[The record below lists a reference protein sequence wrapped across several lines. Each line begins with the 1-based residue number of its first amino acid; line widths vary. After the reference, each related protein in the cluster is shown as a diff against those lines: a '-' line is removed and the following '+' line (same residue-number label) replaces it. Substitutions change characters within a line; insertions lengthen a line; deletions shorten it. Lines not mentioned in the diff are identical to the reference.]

1 MEATGAGGR
10 VRPGLMTSASR
21 QLGQT
26 LGVAITGA
34 VLVAG
39 VRGSVAGGYAHAG
52 QAAWWVTAAFGAA
65 IIPLALASPRPA
77 TSASQRRTLALPA
90 AAPAGLWLAMA
101 GGPQPP
107 GQAPRRSGVL
117 LPRGLRF
124 RRARSA
130 NPDDAVPQADAPAP
144 GPAALHHDRRP
155 AQPSANGT
163 GGSPDAVPQAD
174 APAPGLGPAALHHD
188 RRPAQPSANGTGG
201 SPDDAGDE
209 PQAGPDTYQVGK
221 STPTTLGQAVPE
233 SLPAAGDTS
242 RTLDSQAVAE
252 ALASLSQV
260 HRQVIV
266 ETYYRGR
273 SVAET
278 AAALGIP
285 AATVKTRTFYALK
298 ALKLA
303 LQERI

>member
-10 VRPGLMTSASR
+10 VQPGLI
-21 QLGQT
+21 LGICCIS
-26 LGVAITGA
+26 LGPTG
-34 VLVAG
+34 
-39 VRGSVAGGYAHAG
+39 HAG

-65 IIPLALASPRPA
+65 IIPLALAAARPA
-77 TSASQRRTLALPA
+77 TPASQRRSLALPA

-107 GQAPRRSGVL
+107 GQEPRRSGVL
-117 LPRGLRF
+117 LPRSLRF

-130 NPDDAVPQADAPAP
+130 SPDDAAPQAGAPAPGP
-144 GPAALHHDRRP
+144 GPAALHHDRR
-155 AQPSANGT
+155 S
-163 GGSPDAVPQAD
+163 
-174 APAPGLGPAALHHD
+174 
-188 RRPAQPSANGTGG
+188 AQPSANGTGG
-201 SPDDAGDE
+201 SPDDAA
-209 PQAGPDTYQVGK
+209 PQAGAPAPGPGPAALHHDRRSAQPSANGTGGSPDDPGYEPQGVPDTYQVDK

-233 SLPAAGDTS
+233 SLPAAGS
-242 RTLDSQAVAE
+242 PARTLDSQAVAE
-252 ALASLSQV
+252 ALASLSRE

-303 LQERI
+303 LQERSDT